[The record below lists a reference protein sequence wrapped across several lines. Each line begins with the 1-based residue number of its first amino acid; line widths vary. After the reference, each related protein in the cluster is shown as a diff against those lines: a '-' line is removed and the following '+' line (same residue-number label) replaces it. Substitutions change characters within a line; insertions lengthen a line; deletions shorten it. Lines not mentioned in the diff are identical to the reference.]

1 MRLVI
6 VSGTSGAG
14 KTIALQ
20 VLEDMGFYC
29 IDNLPI
35 ALLPS
40 FVIQLTAASGRG
52 YGDAAVGID
61 ARNLVGDFAE
71 FGAILD
77 HIKAQGLVC
86 ELIFLDADTT
96 SLLKRFSETRRRHP
110 LTKKGTSLRE
120 AIEAERKVLKPITER
135 ADWHVDTTRTTIHQ
149 LRDLIRTRMAAVSE
163 SGLALMFLS
172 FGFKYGLPSDAD
184 TLFDVRCLPN
194 PHWDPA
200 MRTKTGRDPEVIE
213 FLCAQPAVEKMCQ
226 DIGNFVAQWLPLYE
240 QENRSY
246 MTVAIGC
253 TGGQHRS
260 VYIVEQLA
268 SRFAPTRSN
277 VVVRHRE
284 LP

>member
-40 FVIQLTAASGRG
+40 FVIQLNAAAGRG

-61 ARNLVGDFAE
+61 ARNLVGDFSE
-71 FGAILD
+71 FGAILEN
-77 HIKAQGLVC
+77 IKSQGFSC
-86 ELIFLDADTT
+86 ELIFLDADTA

-120 AIEAERKVLKPITER
+120 AIEAERRLLKPIAER

-149 LRDLIRTRMAAVSE
+149 LRDLIRTRMTALTE
-163 SGLALMFLS
+163 SGLSLMFLS
-172 FGFKYGLPSDAD
+172 FGFKYGVPSDAD

-194 PHWDPA
+194 PHWDPSL
-200 MRTKTGRDPEVIE
+200 RTKTGREQEVID
-213 FLCAQPAVEKMCQ
+213 FLSSQPAVEKMCQ
-226 DIGNFVAQWLPLYE
+226 DIGDFVARWLPAYE

-246 MTVAIGC
+246 MTVAVGC

-260 VYIVEQLA
+260 VYVIEQLA
-268 SRFAPTRSN
+268 ARFSSARTN